1 MLLGTLASSLLG
13 ATLEDIGVIRASE
26 ETSAASQ
33 SF

>member
-13 ATLEDIGVIRASE
+13 ATLEDIGVIQASE
-26 ETSAASQ
+26 ETSTASQ